1 LNFDVSESYFR
12 RCLRGVALLTL
23 MVAMAAPVA
32 DAASSILSG
41 NHPDVSDLGPLRAA
55 PQSKVLNMHLD
66 LAIRD
71 SKALEQFL
79 ADLQDPTSSTYHQ
92 WTTPAGFAA
101 RFGPS
106 AADVAKVAAYLKS
119 NGFQVNATDALT
131 RGIDFTGSVAKAE
144 RTFGLKIAVTA
155 DGSNFANLNDPAL
168 PSDIAP
174 AVNSIEGLDNLV
186 HAAPA
191 AAIAKGISE
200 TPDDVVGKAGPNFGP
215 QDIYNFYDETPLI
228 GTLDG
233 TGTQC
238 IALIE
243 DSNFLL
249 ASANAFNTQFSLP
262 QFTSSNL
269 SVEAVDPNAT
279 SILNANQVET
289 LVDLNYAHTTA
300 PGAPI
305 KVYLGNEATA
315 SSGSGLIDALSAAV
329 HENQCS
335 SIVLSFGFCG
345 VTNKFYKSV
354 NSIFAQAAGQGQA
367 VFVAAGD
374 DGANGLIFKKKSN
387 GCVLAPTGKHP
398 SEVATSPNVTA
409 VGGTEFSP
417 NYVSGVDSGDVP
429 ESAWNDE
436 GALFG
441 GATGGGR
448 SKIFSKPSF
457 QAAVMPKDKKRD
469 YPDVAFG
476 AGGTNPGFF
485 VSVPSQAL
493 VECCVAGTSVGSPSW
508 AGISQLIA
516 ERTNGRLGNIDFR
529 LYGMASSGGQPAGI
543 RDVTTG
549 SNGIGSVKGYS
560 AGPGFD
566 LTTGWGTPD
575 IATFV
580 NAF

>member
-1 LNFDVSESYFR
+1 ML
-12 RCLRGVALLTL
+12 AL
-23 MVAMAAPVA
+23 AAPVA
-32 DAASSILSG
+32 AAGSSTVSG
-41 NHPDVSDLGPLRAA
+41 NHPDVSDLGSLVPA
-55 PQSKVLNMHLD
+55 PQSKSLKLHVD

-71 SKALEQFL
+71 TKALGQFL
-79 ADLQDPTSSTYHQ
+79 AELQDPTSSIYHQ
-92 WTTPAGFAA
+92 WTTPAAFAA

-106 AADVAKVAAYLKS
+106 PADVARVAAYLKS
-119 NGFQVNATDALT
+119 NGFEVNSADALT
-131 RGIDFTGSVAKAE
+131 RGVDFTGTVAAAE
-144 RTFGLKIAVTA
+144 RAFGVKIAITS
-155 DGSNFANLNDPAL
+155 DGTNFANLNDPTL
-168 PSDIAP
+168 PSDIAA

-191 AAIAKGISE
+191 AAVANRDGIVKQ
-200 TPDDVVGKAGPNFGP
+200 PDDVVGNSGPHFGP
-215 QDIYNFYDETPLI
+215 QDIYDFYDETSLI

-243 DSNFLL
+243 DSNFVLD
-249 ASANAFNTQFSLP
+249 SANAFNSEFNLP
-262 QFTSSNL
+262 LFTSSNP
-269 SVEAVDPNAT
+269 SVEAVDPNAA
-279 SILNANQVET
+279 SNINADQVET

-315 SSGSGLIDALSAAV
+315 SSGSGLIDALRAAV
-329 HENQCS
+329 RENQCS

-345 VTNKFYKSV
+345 VSNSFYESA

-374 DGANGLIFKKKSN
+374 DGANGLIFNKKSN
-387 GCVLAPTGKHP
+387 SCVLASTGKHP

-409 VGGTEFSP
+409 VGGTEFTP
-417 NYVSGVDSGDVP
+417 NYVNGVDSGSVP
-429 ESAWNDE
+429 EAAWNE
-436 GALFG
+436 GGGSLG

-448 SKIFSKPSF
+448 SKIFSKPGF
-457 QAAVMPKDKKRD
+457 QAGVMPNDKKRD

-476 AGGTNPGFF
+476 ASGTNPGFF
-485 VSVPSQAL
+485 VSFPSEAAIG
-493 VECCVAGTSVGSPSW
+493 CCVAGTSIGTPAW

-516 ERTNGRLGNIDFR
+516 QRTNGRLGNIDFR
-529 LYGMASSGGQPAGI
+529 LYGMASGSGQPAGI

-549 SNGIGSVKGYS
+549 SNGLDGVKGYS

-580 NAF
+580 NAY

>member
-1 LNFDVSESYFR
+1 ML
-12 RCLRGVALLTL
+12 ALTTL
-23 MVAMAAPVA
+23 LAAP
-32 DAASSILSG
+32 AAAAGGSTLRG
-41 NHPDVSDLGPLRAA
+41 NHPDVSELGPLFAA
-55 PQSKVLNMHLD
+55 PPSKVLKMHVD
-66 LAIRD
+66 LAARD
-71 SKALEQFL
+71 TKALEQFL
-79 ADLQDPTSSTYHQ
+79 ADLHNPTSPTYHQ
-92 WTTPAGFAA
+92 WTTPAEFAA

-106 AADVAKVAAYLKS
+106 SGDVARITGFLKA
-119 NGFQVNATDALT
+119 NGFQANAADAIAS
-131 RGIDFTGSVAKAE
+131 GIDFTGTVAQAE
-144 RTFGLKIAVTA
+144 RAFGVRIAITA
-155 DGSNFANLNDPAL
+155 DGTNFANLDDPVL
-168 PSDIAP
+168 PADFAP
-174 AVNSIEGLDNLV
+174 VINAIHGLDNLV

-191 AAIAKGISE
+191 VAIANHADGIVE
-200 TPDDVVGKAGPNFGP
+200 EPNVVVGNSAPAFGP

-233 TGTQC
+233 TGTKC

-249 ASANAFNTQFSLP
+249 ASANAFNSEFDLP

-269 SVEAVDPNAT
+269 AIEAVDPNAA
-279 SILNANQVET
+279 SNINSDQMET
-289 LVDLNYAHTTA
+289 LADLNYAHTTA

-315 SSGSGLIDALSAAV
+315 SSGSGLIDALKAAV
-329 HENQCS
+329 RENQCS

-345 VTNKFYKSV
+345 VTNNFYKSV
-354 NSIFAQAAGQGQA
+354 NSIFAQAAGEGQA

-374 DGANGLIFKKKSN
+374 DGANGLVFKKKN
-387 GCVLAPTGKHP
+387 GCVLAPSGKHP

-409 VGGTEFSP
+409 VGGTEFTP
-417 NYVSGVDSGDVP
+417 NYVGGVDSGNVP
-429 ESAWNDE
+429 ESAWNND
-436 GALFG
+436 G

-448 SKIFSKPSF
+448 SKIFGKPGF
-457 QAAVMPKDKKRD
+457 QANVMRRDKTRD

-476 AGGTNPGFF
+476 ASGTNPGFF
-485 VSVPSQAL
+485 ISFPSEAA
-493 VECCVAGTSVGSPSW
+493 VGCCVEGTSLGAPSW

-516 ERTNGRLGNIDFR
+516 ERTHDRLGNIDFR

-549 SNGIGSVKGYS
+549 SNGLVGVKGYS